1 MNNTKGWV
9 KLPRAIMDDPSY
21 LSGNVTEV
29 MAWIDLILMATY
41 ESTSVY
47 VRGHRY
53 DIERGQLIVSIRE
66 LSSRW
71 RWGTHHVIN
80 FLKSAENI
88 HQRRHRGRSN
98 CIRIRNRINIRLIH

>member
-53 DIERGQLIVSIRE
+53 DIERGQLIASIRE

-80 FLKSAENI
+80 FLKSAENSGKLTI
-88 HQRRHRGRSN
+88 MKN
-98 CIRIRNRINIRLIH
+98 